1 MALFKRSCVPIN
13 SNDEVGP
20 YSFSFAPIM
29 YLRILR
35 LPLFLLQIRPFF
47 IHEMQN
53 FFALKIPFGLTP
65 TISYYFFH
73 LSFFFQMAPKNEVVM
88 EDRRRLP
95 GHGQKKWPLL
105 VRSLSDSAKYLTRN
119 SSSTSALAPASS
131 SHQQSP
137 KSAVETKALT
147 LSLSDS
153 RLFSI
158 CTSIGSSNNR

>member
-1 MALFKRSCVPIN
+1 MYLYFRATVVPSSNKGSFYTRNVIIFCPQN
-13 SNDEVGP
+13 SIWFDP
-20 YSFSFAPIM
+20 YSIC
-29 YLRILR
+29 
-35 LPLFLLQIRPFF
+35 LL
-47 IHEMQN
+47 
-53 FFALKIPFGLTP
+53 
-65 TISYYFFH
+65 FH